1 MHYCCIVPEHKLQHR
16 ILIVLLAGSLSICSV
31 TASQAAAPAPTE
43 PSPQRT
49 ASPPSAPAQDLWAW
63 RPSAE
68 LLAQIAGAF
77 AGIGAYSLLLA
88 PQAAGSSGIASLLGN
103 RIMATVMAASGA
115 VAATYAYDRW
125 ADSPVD
131 YAYFWHRGGFVVG
144 MAAGVA
150 TFGVLGYPVVTN
162 STWFGW
168 AANRAALMG
177 TGLLGAWGTDQWYAG
192 LLPWSAS
199 TVQ

>member
-1 MHYCCIVPEHKLQHR
+1 
-16 ILIVLLAGSLSICSV
+16 
-31 TASQAAAPAPTE
+31 
-43 PSPQRT
+43 
-49 ASPPSAPAQDLWAW
+49 
-63 RPSAE
+63 
-68 LLAQIAGAF
+68 
-77 AGIGAYSLLLA
+77 
-88 PQAAGSSGIASLLGN
+88 
-103 RIMATVMAASGA
+103 MATVMAASGA

-150 TFGVLGYPVVTN
+150 TFGVLGYPVATN